1 MDSITASKLP
11 LAATADVLVCGGGTA
26 GAVAAIAAARAGAK
40 VLIVEQL
47 GLLGGT
53 QSAAWVTPMMP
64 NKILEESLTHGINDE
79 IIHRAARYDP
89 PPTDKSGDL
98 LWFNPVTLAFVL
110 DDMAAD
116 AGVRVLF
123 HTFISDTIVGASSPQ
138 NSSPSR
144 FGRGAE
150 ERGGVGSG
158 VGSVTGIVVENK
170 SGRQRIEAKVI
181 IDCTGDADVAVHAG
195 VETVSGDPEDGHN
208 QPMSLRF
215 ALAGVDQERA
225 VVFIADEL
233 GMPCYARPPLF
244 EIGTGEAKN
253 TALGPLIRQAID
265 AGVLEED
272 DLGYLQFF
280 SMLGRPG
287 ELAFNCPRIAGLKST
302 DAWDLSLAQQIG
314 RQKIRR
320 IAAFFKKYVG
330 GFENSYIGTV
340 APMVGVRESRRI
352 VGDYTL
358 TEEDFVNEA
367 RFPDSVARNS
377 YPIDIHS
384 VKNKAGIVMKH
395 LPKGHYHEIPYRCML
410 PVGVDNLLVAGRC
423 LSATFAAQAAVRIQQ
438 NCRALGEAAG
448 LAAAMAVET
457 GVNVRNIDT
466 VELRRRLN
474 AQGAQI

>member
-1 MDSITASKLP
+1 
-11 LAATADVLVCGGGTA
+11 
-26 GAVAAIAAARAGAK
+26 
-40 VLIVEQL
+40 
-47 GLLGGT
+47 
-53 QSAAWVTPMMP
+53 
-64 NKILEESLTHGINDE
+64 
-79 IIHRAARYDP
+79 
-89 PPTDKSGDL
+89 
-98 LWFNPVTLAFVL
+98 
-110 DDMAAD
+110 
-116 AGVRVLF
+116 
-123 HTFISDTIVGASSPQ
+123 
-138 NSSPSR
+138 
-144 FGRGAE
+144 
-150 ERGGVGSG
+150 
-158 VGSVTGIVVENK
+158 
-170 SGRQRIEAKVI
+170 
-181 IDCTGDADVAVHAG
+181 
-195 VETVSGDPEDGHN
+195 
-208 QPMSLRF
+208 
-215 ALAGVDQERA
+215 
-225 VVFIADEL
+225 
-233 GMPCYARPPLF
+233 MPCYARPPLF

-302 DAWDLSLAQQIG
+302 DAWDLSTAQQIG

-320 IAAFFKKYVG
+320 IATFFKKYVG
-330 GFENSYIGTV
+330 GFEDSYIGTV

-352 VGDYTL
+352 VGEYTL
-358 TEEDFVNEA
+358 TEDDFLNEA
-367 RFPDSVARNS
+367 RFDDSVARNS

-384 VKNKAGIVMKH
+384 VKAKAGIVMKH

-448 LAAAMAVET
+448 LAAAMAVES
-457 GVNVRNIDT
+457 GVAVRDIDT

>member
-1 MDSITASKLP
+1 MDSHTAKDLP
-11 LAATADVLVCGGGTA
+11 LAADADVLVCGGGTA

-79 IIHRAARYDP
+79 IIHRAAKLDP
-89 PPTDKSGDL
+89 PPTEKSGDL

-110 DDMAAD
+110 DDMAAE

-123 HTFISDTIVGASSPQ
+123 HTFISDAVVEGDTI
-138 NSSPSR
+138 
-144 FGRGAE
+144 
-150 ERGGVGSG
+150 
-158 VGSVTGIVVENK
+158 TGIVIENK
-170 SGRQRIEAKVI
+170 SGRQRINARVI
-181 IDCTGDADVAVHAG
+181 VDCTGDADVAVYAG
-195 VETVSGDPEDGHN
+195 VPTVSGDPEDGHN

-225 VVFIADEL
+225 AAFMADEL
-233 GMPCYARPPLF
+233 GMACYARPPLF

-253 TALGPLIRQAID
+253 TPLGPLIQEAIA

-287 ELAFNCPRIAGLKST
+287 ELAFNCPRISGLSST
-302 DAWDLSLAQQIG
+302 SAWDLSLAQQIG

-320 IAAFFKKYVG
+320 IATFFKKYIR

-358 TEEDFVNEA
+358 TEEDFLNEA

-384 VKNKAGIVMKH
+384 VKNKSGIVMKH

-410 PVGVDNLLVAGRC
+410 PQKVENLIVAGRC

-448 LAAAMAVET
+448 IAAAMAVESKIP
-457 GVNVRNIDT
+457 VRNIDT
-466 VELRRRLN
+466 DELRRRLN

>member
-1 MDSITASKLP
+1 MDRITAQALP
-11 LAATADVLVCGGGTA
+11 LAASADILVCGGGTA
-26 GAVAAIAAARAGAK
+26 GAVAAIAAARAGAD

-79 IIHRAARYDP
+79 IIHRAAKYDP

-110 DDMAAD
+110 DDMSSE

-123 HTFISDTIVGASSPQ
+123 HTFISDAIVEDSLPFKEGQ
-138 NSSPSR
+138 
-144 FGRGAE
+144 
-150 ERGGVGSG
+150 GVGSG
-158 VGSVTGIVVENK
+158 STFPGGERGRGRGVSGIVVENK
-170 SGRQRIEAKVI
+170 SGRQRIDAHVV
-181 IDCTGDADVAVHAG
+181 IDCTGDADVALRAG
-195 VETVSGDPEDGHN
+195 AQTVSGDPDDGHN

-215 ALAGVDQERA
+215 ALAGVDQDRA

-233 GMPCYARPPLF
+233 SMPCYARPPLF

-253 TALGPLIRQAID
+253 TPLGPLIREAID

-287 ELAFNCPRIAGLKST
+287 ELAFNCPRIAGLSAT
-302 DAWDLSLAQQIG
+302 SAWDLSLAQQIG

-320 IAAFFKKYVG
+320 IAAFFKRYIG

-358 TEEDFVNEA
+358 TEDDFLTEA

-384 VKNKAGIVMKH
+384 VKSKSGIVMKH

-410 PVGVDNLLVAGRC
+410 PVGIDNLLVAGRC

-448 LAAAMAVET
+448 LAAAMSIET
-457 GVNVRNIDT
+457 GVPVRDIDT
-466 VELRRRLN
+466 TELRRRLN

>member
-1 MDSITASKLP
+1 MLSPNEAQHLP
-11 LAATADVLVCGGGTA
+11 LAAQAGVVVCGGGTA
-26 GAVAAIAAARAGAK
+26 GVVAATAAARRGAD
-40 VLIVEQL
+40 VLIVENM

-64 NKILEESLTHGINDE
+64 NKILEENLTHGLNDD
-79 IIHRAARYDP
+79 IIRRAAQYDP
-89 PPTDKSGDL
+89 PPTDRTGDL
-98 LWFNPVTLAFVL
+98 LWFNPVTLAMVL
-110 DDMAAD
+110 DDLTAE

-123 HTFISDTIVGASSPQ
+123 HTMISD
-138 NSSPSR
+138 
-144 FGRGAE
+144 
-150 ERGGVGSG
+150 
-158 VGSVTGIVVENK
+158 SVVDGKTLTGIVIENK
-170 SGRQRIEAKVI
+170 NGRQRIDGNVF
-181 IDCTGDADVAVHAG
+181 IDCTGDADVALRAG
-195 VETVSGDPEDGHN
+195 APTVAGDPDDGHN

-225 VVFIADEL
+225 VTFMADEL
-233 GMPCYARPPLF
+233 GMACYSRPPLF

-253 TALGPLIRQAID
+253 TPLGPLIETAISEN
-265 AGVLEED
+265 VLEQD

-287 ELAFNCPRIAGLKST
+287 ELAFNCPRIAGLNAT
-302 DAWDLSLAQQIG
+302 DAWDLSRAQTIG

-320 IAAFFKKYVG
+320 IARFFRQFVK
-330 GFENSYIGTV
+330 GFEESYIGTI

-358 TEEDFVNEA
+358 TEDDFFNEA
-367 RFPDSVARNS
+367 RFPDAVARNA

-384 VKNKAGIVMKH
+384 SKAKNGIVMKH
-395 LPKGHYHEIPYRCML
+395 LPRGHYHEIPYRCML
-410 PVGVDNLLVAGRC
+410 PAGLENLLVAGRC

-448 LAAAMAVET
+448 VAAAMCLET
-457 GVNVRNIDT
+457 GVSPRAIDT
-466 VELRRRLN
+466 EELRRRLN